1 MKLFFLLAV
10 SFTVLNFFPARLKA
24 QHIISISGHVKS
36 INQDALIGNIAVLA
50 VNDSTL
56 LKGTSF
62 SNGNFEISDL
72 QHKEVLLKFT
82 SLLFADTIIHVKYQ
96 GQALINLGSII
107 IRDTRMQLNEI
118 QIRSQTPLIKS
129 NPNGNMEVNVASTI
143 LAGSSSV
150 NEILSKAPNVIV
162 NEGRI
167 SIFGK
172 GDAIIY
178 LNGTQITTERMASIP
193 ISQISKIEIITN
205 PSSKYDAEGKAVI
218 NIVMKSNTMEGV
230 FGSAIQQVSASKFA
244 GADANTLLDL
254 SSAKGKFSMTGNY
267 GLLTGKSRE
276 ILYTTRTR
284 PAQQDY
290 LKSELTTD
298 WKRKYNNFSNFGF
311 GIQYNKNPQQ
321 NISLGYSGNLEDL
334 GGSQH
339 SKNKIIS
346 NQGSSFYTSN
356 IAKDEARHNHSLTL
370 NYNKI
375 LDTLGS
381 VLFAGS
387 QYSHFNTTIHDL
399 ISETNTVNDNNTYR
413 LLKND
418 VQHQITISS
427 TQLDYAKA
435 FNANRKLE
443 VGTKFSYAH
452 TSSGTKFL
460 VAENGEDFTLAKD
473 LSSDFNYTERIPAAY
488 FNYSDAMDK
497 QTKYGFGIR
506 GEWTDYSLKTTV
518 GGGQVVEN
526 KYFNFFPNLFIQRNI
541 SEDLKLRAA
550 YTSKIT
556 RPRYQA
562 LNPFVIYQDPFTS
575 IEGNPNLIPEKVHAF
590 ELGANYKIF
599 DLKAGY
605 NYTLNPLSA
614 AALRGEKPN
623 SYVLKAINL
632 ERDHTW
638 FTSLSASFN
647 TKWWTTVNTVNL
659 SYSKSIDHQ
668 FSFVTVTPRPQVYLY
683 SNNTFNV
690 RELFKVQVLA
700 WYVGDRY
707 YGLYY
712 NKSRSTITL
721 GLEKNFFHNSL
732 KGRLIAN
739 DIFHKSNT
747 AGNYGVGQTDIYFDR
762 TLHTNYFRLI
772 ASYTFGR
779 LKNSVY
785 QNKQTGQTENSRAN

>member
-10 SFTVLNFFPARLKA
+10 NFTALIFLPARLKA
-24 QHIISISGHVKS
+24 QHISTISGHVKN
-36 INQDALIGNIAVLA
+36 INQEPLMGNISVLTA
-50 VNDSTL
+50 TDSTL
-56 LKGTSF
+56 IKGTSF
-62 SNGNFEISDL
+62 YNGDFEISGM
-72 QHKEVLLKFT
+72 QHKEFLLKLS
-82 SLLFADTIIHVKYQ
+82 SLLFADTIIHVRYQ
-96 GQALINLGSII
+96 GQAFINLGSII
-107 IRDTRMQLNEI
+107 IKETKTQLNEI
-118 QIRSQTPLIKS
+118 RIRSQTPLIRS
-129 NPNGNMEVNVASTI
+129 NPNGNVEVNVANTI

-150 NEILSKAPNVIV
+150 NEILSRAPNVIV

-167 SIFGK
+167 SVFGK

-178 LNGTQITTERMASIP
+178 LNGRQITNERMASIP
-193 ISQISKIEIITN
+193 ISQISRIEIISN

-218 NIVMKSNTMEGV
+218 NIVMKSNTMEGL
-230 FGSAIQQVSASKFA
+230 FGSASQQVSASEFA
-244 GADANTLLDL
+244 GADFNTLLDL
-254 SSAKGKFSMTGNY
+254 SYTDGKFSMTGNY
-267 GLLTGKSRE
+267 GLLTGKNRE

-284 PAQQDY
+284 PAQDDY

-311 GIQYNKNPQQ
+311 GIQYNKDPRQY
-321 NISLGYSGNLEDL
+321 ISLGYSGNLEDL
-334 GGSQH
+334 GGTQQ

-346 NQGSSFYTSN
+346 NQGTSFYSSN
-356 IAKDEARHNHSLTL
+356 LAKDEVRLNHSLTL

-381 VLFAGS
+381 AFFVGS
-387 QYSHFNTTIHDL
+387 QYSRFNTTVHDL
-399 ISETNTVNDNNTYR
+399 ISETNTVNDNNIYR
-413 LLKND
+413 FLKND

-427 TQLDYAKA
+427 TQADYTKA

-443 VGTKFSYAH
+443 AGTKFSYAY

-460 VAENGEDFTLAKD
+460 IAENGGDFKPDKD
-473 LSSDFNYTERIPAAY
+473 LSSDFNYTELIPAAY
-488 FNYSDAMDK
+488 LNYSDAIDN

-506 GEWTDYSLKTTV
+506 GEWTSYSLKTTV
-518 GGGQVVEN
+518 GGGQVIDDH
-526 KYFNFFPNLFIQRNI
+526 YFNVFPNLFIQRNI
-541 SEDLKLRAA
+541 SEEFKLRAA

-562 LNPFVIYQDPFTS
+562 LNPFVIYQDPFTT

-590 ELGANYKIF
+590 ELGANYKVF

-614 AALRGEKPN
+614 AALRGEKQN
-623 SYVLKAINL
+623 SYVLKGINL
-632 ERDHTW
+632 ERDHTF

-683 SNNTFNV
+683 SNNTFNIYD
-690 RELFKVQVLA
+690 LFKVQVLA
-700 WYVGDRY
+700 WYLGDRY

-712 NKSRSTITL
+712 NKSRSTVTL

-732 KGRLIAN
+732 KARLIAN

-747 AGNYGVGQTDIYFDR
+747 AGNYGVGQTYIYFDR
-762 TLHTNYFRLI
+762 TLNTNYFRLI

-779 LKNSVY
+779 LKNTVY